1 MPQILLMTRQRMT
14 ALNDIAGQAAL
25 TICESLL
32 LALVDRKILPEK
44 EITGLLRD
52 AAAAHE
58 FVPDDIDSE
67 RHAAIAA
74 VINTILERRTAPSK
88 R

>member
-1 MPQILLMTRQRMT
+1 MT
-14 ALNDIAGQAAL
+14 ALNDSAGQAAL

-32 LALVDRKILPEK
+32 LALSERKILPES
-44 EITGLLRD
+44 EILGILQD

-58 FVPDDIDSE
+58 FVPAGPDAE
-67 RHAAIAA
+67 THAAVAA
-74 VINTILERRTAPSK
+74 LINHMIDLRSGPNK

>member
-1 MPQILLMTRQRMT
+1 MT
-14 ALNDIAGQAAL
+14 ALNDIVGQAAL
-25 TICESLL
+25 TICESPL
-32 LALVDRKILPEK
+32 LALVDRYILPEK

-58 FVPDDIDSE
+58 FLPDDIDPE
-67 RHAAIAA
+67 RHAAIVAL
-74 VINTILERRTAPSK
+74 INTLLDRRTIPSK